1 MRNISR
7 IGGKVMP
14 IATGNLPLGEL
25 ARPGGRSRGAADASS
40 QQSRYVAAMEVA
52 AALALEMAAV
62 AKAAAELASAYWMNG
77 PVMSGLS
84 DDVAATSTQT
94 LQAAVFAKKIAE
106 NDCA

>member
-1 MRNISR
+1 
-7 IGGKVMP
+7 
-14 IATGNLPLGEL
+14 
-25 ARPGGRSRGAADASS
+25 
-40 QQSRYVAAMEVA
+40 
-52 AALALEMAAV
+52 
-62 AKAAAELASAYWMNG
+62 MNG